1 MREISID
8 IFIYFTV
15 VVPWMGPTN
24 KELSSVLEVLDEII
38 DTYNE
43 STEPKK
49 RDWRTYEQQVSQR
62 IRTALRDL
70 EPLIDEAISCLK
82 VSKDE
87 TRGRKSILSLK
98 QKVELLLLKHLFMKS
113 NREMSDMLMVFS
125 MLSDI
130 DVSYKTVERLYS
142 DEEVILV
149 LYNMHTLLIKKKGIS
164 RPNCTGDGTGYTL
177 TISKHYAT
185 ESSRLKEK
193 SNKKSKSKF
202 DKFVFSFKILD
213 LDTRMYTGRG
223 TSFKSERDAYNKAMM
238 MVKGQHLDSIRLDKY
253 YSGQGT
259 VKGLTEQFGKDISIY
274 LIPKKNAR
282 IRGSMAWKN
291 MLGQFVNEP
300 YDYLKNYYQRNQ
312 SESAFSEDKR
322 RLGWRIHQRREDR
335 VETTDTLTFLW
346 HNLLWYGRP

>member
-1 MREISID
+1 
-8 IFIYFTV
+8 
-15 VVPWMGPTN
+15 MGPTN
-24 KELSSVLEVLDEII
+24 RELSSVLVVLDEII
-38 DTYNE
+38 DNYKE

-70 EPLIDEAISCLK
+70 EPLIDEAISCLMIT
-82 VSKDE
+82 KDE

-113 NREMSDMLMVFS
+113 NREMSDMLMIFS

-149 LYNMHTLLIKKKGIS
+149 LHNMHALLMKKKGIS
-164 RPNCTGDGTGYTL
+164 RPNSTGDGTGYTL

-185 ESSRLKEK
+185 ESSKLKEK
-193 SNKKSKSKF
+193 SNKKSKSKIE
-202 DKFVFSFKILD
+202 KFVFSFKLLD
-213 LDTRMYTGRG
+213 IKTRMYIAYG
-223 TSFKSERDAYNKAMM
+223 TSFRSERDAYNKAMLM
-238 MVKGQHLDSIRLDKY
+238 IKGLPLESIRLDKY
-253 YSGQGT
+253 YSGQST
-259 VKGLTEQFGKDISIY
+259 VRELTDQFGKDISIY

-291 MLGQFVNEP
+291 MLGQFVDEP
-300 YDYLKNYYQRNQ
+300 YDYLKQYYQRNQ

-322 RLGWRIHQRREDR
+322 RLGWRIPQRREDR
-335 VETTDTLTFLW
+335 VGTNDTLTFLW